1 MLAAALRRLAANTQ
15 TATRDGRPYVFSVP
29 SIRPYPFQ
37 WFWDSCFHSIVWTHA
52 DWKRAAAE
60 LGGLLD
66 WQDEEGMIPHV
77 VFWNQARV
85 SPFSWHFLE
94 SQHGGGLP
102 FAKKPAHTAG
112 IQPPVIAQTVE
123 RIADAG
129 GGDAYLEEV
138 LPSLERYFR
147 YLADRRDP
155 DRDGLI
161 SIISQF
167 ESGLDHSPAYDE
179 MLNIRHGNAGS
190 MFVRP
195 RWAQFKNKLVDY
207 ELDRIFTRYTH
218 HQEDVVVNAIYG
230 HGLRVLSRLARRCGR
245 DCVATWATERADSVT
260 AALLEHS
267 YCERRRLFFN
277 LQGPGHHRP
286 SVKTIHCLMP
296 LILPDLPRHVAD
308 ALVEHLADPREFWT
322 TYPVPSVARDEPTF
336 SANHRLWRTRFIW
349 RGPTSMNTNWY
360 IVQGLRQH
368 GYDDLAEQIV
378 VRSHEL
384 VEHGGFNEFFNPLS
398 GAPVGAP
405 EFGWATLAADL

>member
-1 MLAAALRRLAANTQ
+1 M
-15 TATRDGRPYVFSVP
+15 RDGRPYVFSVP

-37 WFWDSCFHSIVWTHA
+37 WFWDSCFHAIVWAHG
-52 DWKRAAAE
+52 DWERAAAE
-60 LGGLLD
+60 LEGLLD

-77 VFWNQARV
+77 VFWNRARV
-85 SPFSWHFLE
+85 SLTSWHFLE
-94 SQHGGGLP
+94 SRNGGGLP
-102 FAKKPAHTAG
+102 FARKPAHTAG
-112 IQPPVIAQTVE
+112 IQPPVIAQTAE

-129 GGDAYLEEV
+129 GGNAYLEEV

-179 MLNIRHGNAGS
+179 MLGIRKGNPAS
-190 MFVRP
+190 VFVRP

-207 ELDRIFTRYTH
+207 ELDRIFSRYSH
-218 HQEDVVVNAIYG
+218 HQEDVLVNTIYG
-230 HGLRVLSRLARRCGR
+230 HGLRILSRLATRT
-245 DCVATWATERADSVT
+245 AHTSLAAWASERADSVT
-260 AALLEHS
+260 AALLEHC
-267 YCERRRLFFN
+267 YCDRRRLFFN
-277 LQGPGHHRP
+277 LQGPEHHRP

-296 LILPDLPRHVAD
+296 LILPDLPRDVAD
-308 ALVEHLADPREFWT
+308 ALVEHLTDRTEFWPA
-322 TYPVPSVARDEPTF
+322 YPVPSVALDEPAF
-336 SANHRLWRTRFIW
+336 SADHRLMHQRFIW
-349 RGPTSMNTNWY
+349 RGPTSINTNWY

-368 GYDDLAEQIV
+368 GYHNVAEQIV
-378 VRSHEL
+378 TRSREL

-405 EFGWATLAADL
+405 EFGWATLVADF